1 MIEAANTSGGSPVAA
16 PDDGS
21 VIEALRRGDK
31 IAFAH
36 LVDHYPASLRRG
48 ARLYISNRAV
58 ADEVVQDTW
67 LGVIQGM
74 WAFEGRSSL
83 ETWIFRILIKSV
95 GGINALHPRSP
106 TACVPPPAVHPH
118 LRTLDSRWSRRH
130 SAQDQPPRA
139 PATPPRL
146 SGMLRWHTSAV
157 NRHWEHVTP
166 AGSAPKRAR
175 LPLESIACMR
185 LRNEPGRHQGNQQ
198 DARAVATAPEAAG
211 SGSCEPI

>member
-1 MIEAANTSGGSPVAA
+1 MIEAANNSGGAPVAA

-36 LVDHYPASLRRG
+36 LVDHYHASLRRV

-74 WAFEGRSSL
+74 WAFEGRSSVK
-83 ETWIFRILIKSV
+83 TWIFRILINRV

-106 TACVPPPAVHPH
+106 
-118 LRTLDSRWSRRH
+118 
-130 SAQDQPPRA
+130 PRA
-139 PATPPRL
+139 PLPCRPPPPP
-146 SGMLRWHTSAV
+146 H
-157 NRHWEHVTP
+157 
-166 AGSAPKRAR
+166 AGFPLAPWAQRR
-175 LPLESIACMR
+175 
-185 LRNEPGRHQGNQQ
+185 
-198 DARAVATAPEAAG
+198 
-211 SGSCEPI
+211 